1 MARLGM
7 AWQARH
13 GSARHGMARLGT
25 VWLSTA
31 RHTRSSRRTPRPSP
45 PTGTES
51 GPSRGGATRLSPPRR
66 AGGFVVPPPGRD
78 GSGTDGRRRDG
89 GTAGRSD
96 PGQGSAARPSSL
108 LPVSPGVIF
117 PSPHFSGGEKRG
129 AAVGPKGR
137 AHWRCPALTAPCP
150 HSAVPCPGRCCELRS
165 DGLSSSLPSTPPA
178 QMQWIIFM
186 LLLFISSVEMLS
198 QNRWK
203 KQVSTGLLENCTGC
217 VLCSEENG
225 CITCHHRLFLLIW
238 RDGIRQ
244 YGVCVHTCPP
254 GYFGVRGLEV
264 NRCTKCRSPSCESC
278 FSKDFCMKCKEKFYL
293 HKGQCFR
300 QCPPSTAAQPGTR
313 ECQEICEPG
322 PWSEWSACT
331 HEGRNCGC
339 KWGLETRVREVPG
352 SPREEGAACPALLES
367 RRCRLRKHCPGEKT
381 KLRNKGKKRQ
391 KKQRTE
397 QDAGT

>member
-1 MARLGM
+1 
-7 AWQARH
+7 
-13 GSARHGMARLGT
+13 
-25 VWLSTA
+25 
-31 RHTRSSRRTPRPSP
+31 
-45 PTGTES
+45 
-51 GPSRGGATRLSPPRR
+51 
-66 AGGFVVPPPGRD
+66 
-78 GSGTDGRRRDG
+78 
-89 GTAGRSD
+89 
-96 PGQGSAARPSSL
+96 
-108 LPVSPGVIF
+108 
-117 PSPHFSGGEKRG
+117 
-129 AAVGPKGR
+129 
-137 AHWRCPALTAPCP
+137 
-150 HSAVPCPGRCCELRS
+150 
-165 DGLSSSLPSTPPA
+165 
-178 QMQWIIFM
+178 MQWIIFM
-186 LLLFISSVEMLS
+186 LLLFISSMEMLS

-203 KQVSTGLLENCTGC
+203 KQAPVLIPAVNAGLLENCTGC

-313 ECQEICEPG
+313 ECQETCEPG

-331 HEGRNCGC
+331 HEGRSCGS

-352 SPREEGAACPALLES
+352 TPREEGAACPALLES
-367 RRCRLRKHCPGEKT
+367 RRCRLRKQCPGEKT

>member
-1 MARLGM
+1 
-7 AWQARH
+7 
-13 GSARHGMARLGT
+13 
-25 VWLSTA
+25 
-31 RHTRSSRRTPRPSP
+31 
-45 PTGTES
+45 
-51 GPSRGGATRLSPPRR
+51 
-66 AGGFVVPPPGRD
+66 
-78 GSGTDGRRRDG
+78 
-89 GTAGRSD
+89 
-96 PGQGSAARPSSL
+96 
-108 LPVSPGVIF
+108 
-117 PSPHFSGGEKRG
+117 
-129 AAVGPKGR
+129 
-137 AHWRCPALTAPCP
+137 
-150 HSAVPCPGRCCELRS
+150 
-165 DGLSSSLPSTPPA
+165 
-178 QMQWIIFM
+178 MQWIIFM
-186 LLLFISSVEMLS
+186 LLLFISSMEMLS

-300 QCPPSTAAQPGTR
+300 QCPPSTTAQPGTR
-313 ECQEICEPG
+313 ECQETCEPG

-331 HEGRNCGC
+331 HEGRSCGC
-339 KWGLETRVREVPG
+339 KWGLETRVREVLG